1 MMKYRK
7 AVNDRQ
13 GSLTA
18 FVRILKPG
26 LHVVVEGKFNRC
38 RAQTYLIGL

>member
-1 MMKYRK
+1 MKKYRK
-7 AVNDRQ
+7 AVNDHQ

-18 FVRILKPG
+18 LVRILNPG

-38 RAQTYLIGL
+38 RAQTYLVGL